1 MAARAAAAASNSSA
15 PSLAAARP
23 SARPLGVVTSKIPGL
38 NDGITRPESKFEPGQ
53 RALSAMRKVS
63 LERPAPV
70 DSDGIQ
76 HVR

>member
-1 MAARAAAAASNSSA
+1 MAARAAAAANASA
-15 PSLAAARP
+15 PSLVAAGPLSRP
-23 SARPLGVVTSKIPGL
+23 FGVVTSKIPGL

-53 RALSAMRKVS
+53 RALSAMRQLS
-63 LERPAPV
+63 LDRPAPV